1 MGKFLA
7 PALIVDAGTDRNMH
21 GCFVLATRNLHFK
34 LAVLGFFNISYLS
47 SFVQFFLLAY
57 L

>member
-7 PALIVDAGTDRNMH
+7 PALIVDAGTDHNMH

-47 SFVQFFLLAY
+47 SFVQSFLLAY